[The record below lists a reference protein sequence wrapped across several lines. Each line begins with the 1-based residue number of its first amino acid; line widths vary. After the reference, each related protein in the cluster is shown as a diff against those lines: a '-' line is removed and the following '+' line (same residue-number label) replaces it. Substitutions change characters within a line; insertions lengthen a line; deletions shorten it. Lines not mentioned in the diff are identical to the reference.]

1 MKESRGLGEGRA
13 VLAVEK
19 NNLAQVPLP
28 TTATLQ
34 RGFAWFAMWF
44 AMSHVR
50 LPISPHG
57 GSESIY

>member
-19 NNLAQVPLP
+19 NNLP
-28 TTATLQ
+28 TTATLR

-50 LPISPHG
+50 LPTNPRG